1 VRGQGDDVVAHAISV
16 IVLQVGAVRHN
27 LPADLAEEQAALRGA
42 EDAGRT
48 ALTQMRGLLG
58 ALRDA
63 DEELE
68 RAPQPGLDDLG
79 PLVEDV
85 RRTGLT
91 VNVHVEGDPVP
102 LPAALDLSAYRVV
115 QEGLTNVL
123 KHAQAEPAEVVVR
136 YRPDTLEL
144 EVRDDGRGPAASDG
158 AGHGLVGLRERVKI
172 YAGSMD
178 AGPAA
183 GRGFVLRTRFPLTV
197 EARWRSG
204 CWSPTT
210 RRWCARGSGCCCR
223 GSRGSRWSGRRQTV
237 SRPYAS

>member
-1 VRGQGDDVVAHAISV
+1 MHDVVAHAISV
-16 IVLQVGAVRHN
+16 IVLQVGAVRHT
-27 LPADLAEEQAALRGA
+27 LPAELAHEQEALKAA

-48 ALTQMRGLLG
+48 ALTEMRGLLG
-58 ALRDA
+58 AMREA
-63 DEELE
+63 GEEAE
-68 RAPQPGLDDLG
+68 RAPSPGLGDLG

-91 VNVHVEGDPVP
+91 VNVHVEGEPVR

-123 KHAQAEPAEVVVR
+123 KHAQAHRAEVVVR

-144 EVRDDGRGPAASDG
+144 EVRDDGRGPG
-158 AGHGLVGLRERVKI
+158 PRGEGGHGLVGLRERVKI

-183 GRGFVLRTRFPLTV
+183 DRGFVLRTRFPLSV
-197 EARWRSG
+197 EAR
-204 CWSPTT
+204 
-210 RRWCARGSGCCCR
+210 
-223 GSRGSRWSGRRQTV
+223 
-237 SRPYAS
+237 